1 MTIVITWQRLR
12 GRTCDRCAF
21 LDVFRS
27 NGDGQVTRLHAFC
40 RAPQSA
46 HFNRPVPPERTP
58 PRKARN
64 RFSRA
69 LSGMPGPVSS
79 TETATTVP
87 RRSADTVMRFRSAGS
102 VPGEESA

>member
-40 RAPQSA
+40 RASQSA
-46 HFNRPVPPERTP
+46 HFNRPVPPERTCPAWQRAEEP
-58 PRKARN
+58 PVAPSVGDPN
-64 RFSRA
+64 
-69 LSGMPGPVSS
+69 L
-79 TETATTVP
+79 TA
-87 RRSADTVMRFRSAGS
+87 
-102 VPGEESA
+102 